1 MASKVLLKPSHLYP
15 AQTSAL
21 GTSSSGT
28 SNHTSQFHSSV
39 DSSRAFHQRPQTKT
53 YVIGVN
59 YGIAYPNNVEPTCGQ
74 ADPLRPYRAE
84 QAQGEDF
91 SGVLVQG
98 TVHQSRG
105 PPETRSFGDGSEH
118 RAEAEGGGS
127 PDRGPL
133 TGACVGT
140 EVQQKSGER
149 RTPERAAD
157 VPCPGADQRCEWRTG
172 EGGQRPRDNCGRGM
186 QIVEDV
192 PTLPPPAPPVAML
205 QTSAR
210 SNPGTGPVRAG
221 QAQRTGAEAA
231 PVARAAALA
240 GAEATL
246 DGGAVATRGL
256 EVVAAA
262 AGATV
267 TSVGSVDG
275 DYQLVQHEVLCSA
288 KNSYEVLEFLGRG
301 TFGQVVKCWK
311 RGTND
316 VVAVKILKNHP
327 SYARQGQIEVK
338 HCDYYYF
345 LLALSL
351 PIKDLRNIAV

>member
-15 AQTSAL
+15 AQQSAL

-28 SNHTSQFHSSV
+28 SSHTSQFQSNI
-39 DSSRAFHQRPQTKT
+39 DSSRAFHQRPQIKT

-74 ADPLRPYRAE
+74 VDPLRPYRAE
-84 QAQGEDF
+84 VVD
-91 SGVLVQG
+91 VQG
-98 TVHQSRG
+98 TVQQSLG
-105 PPETRSFGDGSEH
+105 PPEARSFGDGGEH
-118 RAEAEGGGS
+118 PEAERGGS
-127 PDRGPL
+127 PDCGPH
-133 TGACVGT
+133 TGACVGAQ
-140 EVQQKSGER
+140 VQQKGSER
-149 RTPERAAD
+149 RTQERAAGVPCPGVPCPG

-172 EGGQRPRDNCGRGM
+172 QSGPRPRDSCGRVM

-192 PTLPPPAPPVAML
+192 STLPPPAPPIAML

-221 QAQRTGAEAA
+221 QAQHNGAEAV
-231 PVARAAALA
+231 PIARAAALD

-246 DGGAVATRGL
+246 DGGAAAAARGL
-256 EVVAAA
+256 EVVAARGLEVVA
-262 AGATV
+262 TGATV
-267 TSVGSVDG
+267 TSVASVDG
-275 DYQLVQHEVLCSA
+275 DYQLEVLCSA

-338 HCDYYYF
+338 H
-345 LLALSL
+345 
-351 PIKDLRNIAV
+351 